1 MSFAYTKKDMKPLS
15 IAAIQLNLA
24 RKDNYTLLE
33 SKAREAVYRF
43 PWLEMLVFS
52 ELAVGGA
59 GASNATFFLSE
70 YLDKLKELAKELD
83 VWLIPGS
90 FYEETKGGTFNTTPV
105 IDNKGDLVTK
115 CRKLYPFL
123 PYETGVAAGNEV
135 CVFEIPG
142 SGKVGIHICYDIWFP
157 ETSRALAL
165 KGAEVILHP
174 SLTDT
179 CDRDVERAMVKATAA
194 QQQCYYID
202 VNAGG
207 EQGVGLSLIAGPD
220 GEILHDALAG
230 EEFMLVEVDFD
241 RVRRCRKRGLKG
253 LGQPIKSYRDD
264 PKQHLSEVSD
274 TDYLNKLGDLEVPK
288 KEKTP

>member
-1 MSFAYTKKDMKPLS
+1 MKPLS

-90 FYEETKGGTFNTTPV
+90 FYEVTEEGTFNTTPV

-142 SGKVGIHICYDIWFP
+142 AGKIGIHICYDIWFP

-264 PKQHLSEVSD
+264 PKRHLSEVSD
-274 TDYLNKLGDLEVPK
+274 TDYLNKLGDLELPK

>member
-1 MSFAYTKKDMKPLS
+1 MKPLS

-90 FYEETKGGTFNTTPV
+90 FYEETEEGTFNTTPV

-135 CVFEIPG
+135 CIFEIPG
-142 SGKVGIHICYDIWFP
+142 SGKVGIHICYDLWFP

-264 PKQHLSEVSD
+264 PKRHLSEVSD
-274 TDYLNKLGDLEVPK
+274 TDYLNKLGDLEVSK

>member
-1 MSFAYTKKDMKPLS
+1 MKPLS

-90 FYEETKGGTFNTTPV
+90 FYEETEEGTFNTTPV
-105 IDNKGDLVTK
+105 IDNRGDLVTK

-135 CVFEIPG
+135 CIFEIPG
-142 SGKVGIHICYDIWFP
+142 SGKVGIHICYDLWFP

-220 GEILHDALAG
+220 GEILHDALEG

-274 TDYLNKLGDLEVPK
+274 TDYLNKLGDLEVLK

>member
-1 MSFAYTKKDMKPLS
+1 MKPLS

-33 SKAREAVYRF
+33 TKAREAVYRF

-70 YLDKLKELAKELD
+70 YLDRLKELAKELD

-90 FYEETKGGTFNTTPV
+90 FYEETEEGTFNTTPV

-123 PYETGVAAGNEV
+123 PYETGVAAGDEV

-142 SGKVGIHICYDIWFP
+142 SGKVGIQICYDLWFP

-207 EQGVGLSLIAGPD
+207 QQGVGLSLIAGPD

-264 PKQHLSEVSD
+264 PKQHLSKVSD
-274 TDYLNKLGDLEVPK
+274 PDYLNELGDLEVPK

>member
-1 MSFAYTKKDMKPLS
+1 MKPLS

-70 YLDKLKELAKELD
+70 YLDRLKDLAKELD

-90 FYEETKGGTFNTTPV
+90 FYEETEEGTFNTTPV
-105 IDNKGDLVTK
+105 IDNNGDLVTK

-123 PYETGVAAGNEV
+123 PYETGVAAGNEI

-274 TDYLNKLGDLEVPK
+274 TDYLNKLGDLELPK

>member
-1 MSFAYTKKDMKPLS
+1 MKPLS

-90 FYEETKGGTFNTTPV
+90 FYEETEEGTFNTTPV

-142 SGKVGIHICYDIWFP
+142 SGKVGIHICYDLWFP

-264 PKQHLSEVSD
+264 PKQHLSEVLD

>member
-1 MSFAYTKKDMKPLS
+1 MKPLS

-90 FYEETKGGTFNTTPV
+90 FYEETEEGTFNTTPV

-123 PYETGVAAGNEV
+123 PYETGVAAGNEI

-142 SGKVGIHICYDIWFP
+142 SGKVGIHICYDLWFP

-220 GEILHDALAG
+220 GEILHDALEG

-264 PKQHLSEVSD
+264 PKQHLSKVSD
-274 TDYLNKLGDLEVPK
+274 PDYLNELGDLEVPK

>member
-1 MSFAYTKKDMKPLS
+1 MKPLS

-24 RKDNYTLLE
+24 QKDNYTLLE

-90 FYEETKGGTFNTTPV
+90 FYEETEEGTLNTAPV
-105 IDNKGDLVTK
+105 IDNKGGLVTK

-230 EEFMLVEVDFD
+230 EEFMLVDVDFD

>member
-1 MSFAYTKKDMKPLS
+1 MKPLS
-15 IAAIQLNLA
+15 IAAIQLDLA
-24 RKDNYTLLE
+24 TKDNYDLLE
-33 SKAREAVYRF
+33 KKSREAVTRF
-43 PWLEMLVFS
+43 SWIEMLVFS
-52 ELAVGGA
+52 ELAVGGS
-59 GASNATFFLSE
+59 GSKDTSFFLSE
-70 YLDKLKELAKELD
+70 YLEKLQELAKELE

-90 FYEETKGGTFNTTPV
+90 FYEKTNNEIYNTTPV
-105 IDNKGDLVTK
+105 INNKGELVTK

-123 PYETGVAAGNEV
+123 PYEVGVEAGNDV
-135 CVFEIPG
+135 CVFDFPG
-142 SGKVGIHICYDIWFP
+142 GGKVGIHICYDIWFP

-207 EQGVGLSLIAGPD
+207 KQGVGLSLIAGPD
-220 GEILHDALAG
+220 GEILHDAQRG

-241 RVRRCRKRGLKG
+241 RVRRCRERGLKG

-264 PKQHLSEVSD
+264 PKEDLSKTKDEV
-274 TDYLNKLGDLEVPK
+274 YLNNLGSLEVPK
-288 KEKTP
+288 K

>member
-1 MSFAYTKKDMKPLS
+1 MKPLS

-90 FYEETKGGTFNTTPV
+90 FYEETEEGTFNTTPV

-123 PYETGVAAGNEV
+123 PYETDVAAGNEV

-142 SGKVGIHICYDIWFP
+142 SGKVGIHICYDLWFP

-174 SLTDT
+174 SLTVT

-264 PKQHLSEVSD
+264 PKRHLSEVSD
-274 TDYLNKLGDLEVPK
+274 TDYLNKLGDLEVAK

>member
-1 MSFAYTKKDMKPLS
+1 MKPLS

-83 VWLIPGS
+83 IWLIPGS
-90 FYEETKGGTFNTTPV
+90 FYEETEEGTFNTTPV

-142 SGKVGIHICYDIWFP
+142 SGKVGIHICYDLWFP

-264 PKQHLSEVSD
+264 PKQHLSEVLD

>member
-1 MSFAYTKKDMKPLS
+1 MKPLS

-59 GASNATFFLSE
+59 GASNAIFFLSE

-90 FYEETKGGTFNTTPV
+90 FYEETEEGTFNTTPV

-142 SGKVGIHICYDIWFP
+142 SGKVGIHICYDLWFP

-264 PKQHLSEVSD
+264 PKRHLSEVSD
-274 TDYLNKLGDLEVPK
+274 TDYLNKLGDLEVAK

>member
-24 RKDNYTLLE
+24 RKDNYTLIE

-83 VWLIPGS
+83 IWLIPGS
-90 FYEETKGGTFNTTPV
+90 FYEETEEGIFNTTPV

-142 SGKVGIHICYDIWFP
+142 SGKVGIHICYDLWFP

-264 PKQHLSEVSD
+264 PKQHLSEVLD

>member
-1 MSFAYTKKDMKPLS
+1 MKPLS

-90 FYEETKGGTFNTTPV
+90 FYEETEEGTFNTTPV

-135 CVFEIPG
+135 CVFEIPR
-142 SGKVGIHICYDIWFP
+142 SGKVGIHICYDLWFP

-264 PKQHLSEVSD
+264 PKRHLSEVSD
-274 TDYLNKLGDLEVPK
+274 TDYLNKLGDLEVAK

>member
-1 MSFAYTKKDMKPLS
+1 MKPLS
-15 IAAIQLNLA
+15 IAAIQLDLA
-24 RKDNYTLLE
+24 TKDNYDLLE
-33 SKAREAVYRF
+33 KKSREAVTRF
-43 PWLEMLVFS
+43 SWIEMLVFS
-52 ELAVGGA
+52 ELAVGGS
-59 GASNATFFLSE
+59 GSKDTSFFLSE
-70 YLDKLKELAKELD
+70 YLEKLQELAKELE

-90 FYEETKGGTFNTTPV
+90 FYEKTKKATYNTTPV
-105 IDNKGDLVTK
+105 INNKGELVTK

-123 PYETGVAAGNEV
+123 PYEVGVEAGSEV
-135 CVFEIPG
+135 CVFDFPG
-142 SGKVGIHICYDIWFP
+142 CGKVGIQICYDIWFP

-165 KGAEVILHP
+165 QGAEVILHP

-207 EQGVGLSLIAGPD
+207 KQGVGLSLIAGPD
-220 GEILHDALAG
+220 GEILHDAQRG

-241 RVRRCRKRGLKG
+241 RVRRCRERGLKG

-264 PKQHLSEVSD
+264 PKEDLSKTKDEV
-274 TDYLNKLGDLEVPK
+274 YLNNLGSLEVPK
-288 KEKTP
+288 K

>member
-1 MSFAYTKKDMKPLS
+1 MKPLS

-70 YLDKLKELAKELD
+70 YLDRLKDLAKELD

-90 FYEETKGGTFNTTPV
+90 FYEKTEEGTFNTTPV
-105 IDNKGDLVTK
+105 IDNNGDLVTK

-123 PYETGVAAGNEV
+123 PYETGVAAGNEI

-207 EQGVGLSLIAGPD
+207 DQGVGLSLIAGPD

>member
-1 MSFAYTKKDMKPLS
+1 MKPLS

-33 SKAREAVYRF
+33 TKAREAVYRF

-59 GASNATFFLSE
+59 GASNPTFFLSE
-70 YLDKLKELAKELD
+70 YLDRLKDLAKELD

-90 FYEETKGGTFNTTPV
+90 FYEKTEEGTFNTTPV
-105 IDNKGDLVTK
+105 IDKNGDLVTK

-207 EQGVGLSLIAGPD
+207 KQGVGLSLIAGPD

>member
-1 MSFAYTKKDMKPLS
+1 MKPLS

-83 VWLIPGS
+83 IWLIPGS
-90 FYEETKGGTFNTTPV
+90 FYEETEEGTFNTTPV

-142 SGKVGIHICYDIWFP
+142 SGKVGIHICYDLWFP

-165 KGAEVILHP
+165 KGSEVILHP

-264 PKQHLSEVSD
+264 PKRHLSEVSD
-274 TDYLNKLGDLEVPK
+274 TDYLNKLGILEVPK

>member
-1 MSFAYTKKDMKPLS
+1 MKTLS

-90 FYEETKGGTFNTTPV
+90 FYEETEEGTFNTTPV

-142 SGKVGIHICYDIWFP
+142 SGKVGIHICYDLWFP

-264 PKQHLSEVSD
+264 PKRHLSEVSD
-274 TDYLNKLGDLEVPK
+274 TDYLNKLGDLEVAK

>member
-1 MSFAYTKKDMKPLS
+1 MKTLS

-90 FYEETKGGTFNTTPV
+90 FYEETEEGTFNTTPV
-105 IDNKGDLVTK
+105 IDNRGDLVTK

>member
-1 MSFAYTKKDMKPLS
+1 MKPLS

-90 FYEETKGGTFNTTPV
+90 FYEETEEGTFNTTPV

-135 CVFEIPG
+135 CIFEIPG
-142 SGKVGIHICYDIWFP
+142 SGKVGIHICYDLWFP

-264 PKQHLSEVSD
+264 PKRHLSEVSD
-274 TDYLNKLGDLEVPK
+274 TDYLNKLGDLEVAK

>member
-1 MSFAYTKKDMKPLS
+1 MKPLS

-24 RKDNYTLLE
+24 RKDNYTLVE

-59 GASNATFFLSE
+59 GASNSTFFLSE
-70 YLDKLKELAKELD
+70 YLDKLKELAKELN

-90 FYEETKGGTFNTTPV
+90 FYEATEEGTFNTTPV
-105 IDNKGDLVTK
+105 IDNQGDLVTK

-123 PYETGVAAGNEV
+123 PYETGVTGGNEV
-135 CVFEIPG
+135 CVFEVPG
-142 SGKVGIHICYDIWFP
+142 SGKVGIHICYDLWFP
-157 ETSRALAL
+157 ETSRALVL

-207 EQGVGLSLIAGPD
+207 DQGVGLSLIAGPD

-274 TDYLNKLGDLEVPK
+274 TDYLNKLGNLEVPK

>member
-1 MSFAYTKKDMKPLS
+1 MKPLS

-90 FYEETKGGTFNTTPV
+90 FYEETEEGTFNTTPV

-142 SGKVGIHICYDIWFP
+142 SGKVGIHICYDLWFP

-264 PKQHLSEVSD
+264 PKRHLSEVSD
-274 TDYLNKLGDLEVPK
+274 TDYLNKLGDLEVAK
-288 KEKTP
+288 KEKPP

>member
-1 MSFAYTKKDMKPLS
+1 MSFAYTKNDMKPLS

-90 FYEETKGGTFNTTPV
+90 FYEETEEGTFNTTPV

-135 CVFEIPG
+135 CIFEIPG
-142 SGKVGIHICYDIWFP
+142 SGKVGIHICYDLWFP

-264 PKQHLSEVSD
+264 PKRHLSEVSD
-274 TDYLNKLGDLEVPK
+274 TDYLNKLGDLEVAK

>member
-1 MSFAYTKKDMKPLS
+1 MKPLS

-90 FYEETKGGTFNTTPV
+90 FYEETEEGTFNTTPV

-135 CVFEIPG
+135 CIFEIPG
-142 SGKVGIHICYDIWFP
+142 SGKVGIHICYDLWFP

-230 EEFMLVEVDFD
+230 EEFMLVEEDFD

-264 PKQHLSEVSD
+264 PKRHLSEVSD
-274 TDYLNKLGDLEVPK
+274 TDYLNKLGDLEVAK

>member
-1 MSFAYTKKDMKPLS
+1 MKPLS

-24 RKDNYTLLE
+24 KKDNYSLVE
-33 SKAREAVYRF
+33 RKAREAVYRF

-90 FYEETKGGTFNTTPV
+90 FYEVTEEGTFNTTPV

-142 SGKVGIHICYDIWFP
+142 AGKIGIHICYDIWFP

-165 KGAEVILHP
+165 KGAEAILHP

-207 EQGVGLSLIAGPD
+207 DQGVGLSLIAGPD
-220 GEILHDALAG
+220 GEILHDALSG

-264 PKQHLSEVSD
+264 PKRHLSEVSD
-274 TDYLNKLGDLEVPK
+274 TDYLNKLGDLEVAK

>member
-1 MSFAYTKKDMKPLS
+1 MKPLS

-59 GASNATFFLSE
+59 GASNSTFFLSE

-83 VWLIPGS
+83 IWLIPGS
-90 FYEETKGGTFNTTPV
+90 FYEVTEEGTFNTTPV

-142 SGKVGIHICYDIWFP
+142 SGKVGIHICYDLWFP

-202 VNAGG
+202 VNSGG

>member
-1 MSFAYTKKDMKPLS
+1 MKPLS

-59 GASNATFFLSE
+59 GASNTTFFLSE

-90 FYEETKGGTFNTTPV
+90 FYQETEAGTFNTTPV

-142 SGKVGIHICYDIWFP
+142 SGKVGIHICYDLWFP

-253 LGQPIKSYRDD
+253 LGQPIKSFRDD
-264 PKQHLSEVSD
+264 PKLHLSEVSD

>member
-1 MSFAYTKKDMKPLS
+1 MKPLS

-33 SKAREAVYRF
+33 TKAREAVYRF

-70 YLDKLKELAKELD
+70 YLDRLKDLAKELD

-90 FYEETKGGTFNTTPV
+90 FYEETEEGTFNTTPV

-123 PYETGVAAGNEV
+123 PYETGVAAGDEV

-142 SGKVGIHICYDIWFP
+142 SGKVGIQICYDLWFP

-207 EQGVGLSLIAGPD
+207 QQGVGLSLIAGPD

-264 PKQHLSEVSD
+264 PKQHLSKVSD
-274 TDYLNKLGDLEVPK
+274 PDYLNELGDLEVPK

>member
-1 MSFAYTKKDMKPLS
+1 MKPLS

-33 SKAREAVYRF
+33 NKAREAVYRF

-59 GASNATFFLSE
+59 GANNATFFLSK
-70 YLDKLKELAKELD
+70 YLDRLKDLAKELD

-90 FYEETKGGTFNTTPV
+90 FYEETEKGTFNTTPV

-123 PYETGVAAGNEV
+123 PYETGVAAGDEV

-142 SGKVGIHICYDIWFP
+142 SGKVGIQICYDLWIP

-207 EQGVGLSLIAGPD
+207 QQGVGLSLIAGPD
-220 GEILHDALAG
+220 GEILHDALEG

-274 TDYLNKLGDLEVPK
+274 PDYLKQLGDLEVPK